1 MIIAIVYVSGIL
13 IPVFIVMCYV
23 IKCRRH
29 RCLKWLVGITLF
41 IEFALSLTCMILS
54 FVASAKYSDRS
65 STIKKLDSAVQG
77 CMDQYSDIPDNV
89 LKEQV
94 KKPDEDG

>member
-1 MIIAIVYVSGIL
+1 
-13 IPVFIVMCYV
+13 
-23 IKCRRH
+23 
-29 RCLKWLVGITLF
+29 
-41 IEFALSLTCMILS
+41 MILS
-54 FVASAKYSDRS
+54 FVASAKYGDRS

-94 KKPDEDG
+94 KKPVEDGRSAAVILSIFATMVVVKIIIVGFIACCIKMRGKKKRI